1 MHKKVSKFILPYKKE
16 DGRDA
21 FFTTNGITADVI
33 YVVSHDEAKIIQD
46 KYRIMSIY
54 FVGMDRKDE
63 FGLTGICFRETGEL
77 LKVLKLIGS
86 EEII

>member
-21 FFTTNGITADVI
+21 FFTTNGVTADTVFI
-33 YVVSHDEAKIIQD
+33 IDHETSKIIQN
-46 KYRIMSIY
+46 KYHIMSIY
-54 FVGMDRKDE
+54 FTPVDSEHGMS
-63 FGLTGICFRETGEL
+63 GSVFRETGEL